1 MEMDMTRLVITAA
14 LVAALG
20 VGLSILGAQSNQPVS
35 ANWSNDQ
42 PQPIQSAN
50 VHALVGA
57 SFRSVH
63 ASL

>member
-1 MEMDMTRLVITAA
+1 MTRLVISAV

-20 VGLSILGAQSNQPVS
+20 VGLSVAGARSTRPVVTS
-35 ANWSNDQ
+35 WSNDQ

-50 VHALVGA
+50 VHSLVGA
-57 SFRSVH
+57 SFRSVR